1 MLMDPGKEVFDH
13 VRWFGTRKKIFNIH
27 FRNIKGNRIEFSEV
41 APDEG
46 SVDFA
51 KMMMTF
57 KEVGYDG
64 MVQPDHTVRTT
75 ADAARGG
82 GGRGGPA
89 PADAPGGQPGAR
101 GRGGDDEGGGG
112 ANPYTAFVY
121 GYIRA
126 LIQAAD
132 LV

>member
-1 MLMDPGKEVFDH
+1 I
-13 VRWFGTRKKIFNIH
+13 RWFGTRKKIFNIH
-27 FRNIKGNRIEFSEV
+27 FRNIKGNRLEFSEV

-64 MVQPDHTVRTT
+64 MVQPDHTVRTS
-75 ADAARGG
+75 ADVPRG

-89 PADAPGGQPGAR
+89 AADAAGQPAAR
-101 GRGGDDEGGGG
+101 GRGGEDEGGGG
-112 ANPYTAFVY
+112 SNAYTAF
-121 GYIRA
+121 
-126 LIQAAD
+126 
-132 LV
+132 